1 MARRKSKRPNALKHG
16 AFSATA
22 ILPGED
28 LQEFEELHYSL
39 SEEWMPDGATEEDAV
54 LSIAKAVW
62 RKRRVQKFLTAQ
74 SIYFA
79 IHPEHSWY
87 NERVALKAFAALL
100 TENPITA
107 FDLAKRG
114 LHPIRIAHFEKK
126 FPQSQFP
133 SNSEWA
139 RAVLKEIESLLE
151 PLESDPESAAL
162 KALYHSSEVLSGDL
176 FKQELALD
184 ERLDAMI
191 DRAVKRL
198 IQTKAM
204 KEMLGRQPKKI
215 APKKG

>member
-28 LQEFEELHYSL
+28 PQEFEELHYSL
-39 SEEWMPDGATEEDAV
+39 TEEWMPDGATEEDAV

-62 RKRRVQKFLTAQ
+62 RKRRVQRFLTAQ
-74 SIYFA
+74 SIYSA
-79 IHPEHSWY
+79 IHPGHGWY
-87 NERVALKAFAALL
+87 NEGVALKAFAGLL
-100 TENPITA
+100 LDNPITA

-114 LHPIRIAHFEKK
+114 LHPARIAHFEKK
-126 FPQSQFP
+126 FPRSQYP

-139 RAVLKEIESLLE
+139 EAVLKEIGSLLE
-151 PLESDPESAAL
+151 ALESDPQSAGL
-162 KALYHSSEVLSGDL
+162 LDLYHSSEVMSGDL

-215 APKKG
+215 APKKS